1 MKKIGLLL
9 LYMVILILPNCT
21 TGNAQKSDP
30 GLRIVEQTVSSLV
43 NGQIDI
49 TGNDGAGLTLTV
61 LAPQG
66 KNLGSDDS
74 DLPDIVLSTITSG
87 FTKFSKIDTVDWQS
101 RINVWNENE
110 RLEYKEDSTVSKAG
124 EVPHTQYILQGDITK
139 TGAGY
144 LVDLK
149 ITDTQT
155 NTVNKAAHNK
165 IYSKEQL
172 EDTSGAKA
180 ATADLLVQM
189 GVKLTAEGEEELR
202 AVKDAERQSDI
213 ASAKGVIAERN
224 GNVVEALSY
233 YITSASYD
241 PSSVVAAS
249 RLNIL
254 QADITSGNMGQN
266 VRNDIQWR
274 NQWIAR
280 LTEAEQ
286 FFTVHTKQ
294 PIPYSIVYSANLQQG
309 SIDYTRETVDI
320 SGITIDLIPNAM
332 WFLNAPM
339 QVIDVVREGLLA
351 TGRSETWGINWPR
364 NSIVSGAFSGRN
376 ETFSVVVE
384 LLNDRGVSLGSQSIT
399 LQGGWYVDSYSPFQI
414 ILRMNGQ
421 QKIGFSRVNANLISD
436 NLSVRIKSIDG
447 VDAARTARDKRIT
460 ILTEADYVRLPEVIA
475 GMDSRAMGAAS
486 QVFVNDGRGMITAYK
501 GGGGAVVIPPYLSW
515 KPVTGIGKEAFT
527 FEIESTNFALTG
539 RIFGGRGLTSVVI
552 PNSVTS
558 IGENAFWGNK
568 LTGVVIPSGVT
579 AIAPGAF
586 KDNKLSNVVIPNG
599 VTSIGMGAFSKNQ
612 LTNVVIP
619 HGITTIGM
627 DAFSENQLTG
637 VVIPNSVTTIDANA
651 FAKNNITSVV
661 IPNSVKTFGRKAAI
675 SAIMYT
681 ISPGSSPSMST
692 TVIPYTE
699 LDGASYDVFKDNPL
713 TSITLPAYLKPI
725 EERYTFIQQ
734 EKPNQDGL
742 FAFYYKNTKRA
753 GVYTRPTA
761 DSKQW
766 SYKKP

>member
-1 MKKIGLLL
+1 MKKIGLALSL
-9 LYMVILILPNCT
+9 CMVILPLSSCT
-21 TGNAQKSDP
+21 TGSVQKSDP
-30 GLRIVEQTVSSLV
+30 EPRIVEQTAASLV
-43 NGQIDI
+43 NEQTDI
-49 TGNDGAGLTLTV
+49 TGNDGAGLSLTV

-110 RLEYKEDSTVSKAG
+110 RLEYKEDSTISKAG
-124 EVPHTQYILQGDITK
+124 EVPHTQYVLQGDITK

-144 LVDLK
+144 LLDLK

-189 GVKLTAEGEEELR
+189 GVKLPAEGERELR
-202 AVKDAERQSDI
+202 AVKEAERQSDI

-224 GNVVEALSY
+224 GAEVEALSY
-233 YITSASYD
+233 YIKSASYD
-241 PSSVVAAS
+241 PSSIVAAS

-254 QADITSGNMGQN
+254 QADITSGSMGQN
-266 VRNDIQWR
+266 VRNEIQWQ
-274 NQWIAR
+274 NQWKTR

-286 FFTVHTKQ
+286 FFTAYTKQ
-294 PIPYSIVYSANLQQG
+294 PIPYSIVYSANLQRG
-309 SIDYTRETVDI
+309 SIDFDRETVDI
-320 SGITIDLIPNAM
+320 SGITIDLVPDAK

-339 QVIDVVREGLLA
+339 QVIDVVRDGLLA
-351 TGRSETWGINWPR
+351 TGHSEAWKINWPR
-364 NSIVSGAFSGRN
+364 SSITSGVFSGRN
-376 ETFSVVVE
+376 DTFSIVVE

-447 VDAARTARDKRIT
+447 VDAARVARDKSIA
-460 ILTEADYVRLPEVIA
+460 ILTEADYARLPEVIA

-501 GGGGAVVIPPYLSW
+501 GGSGAVVIPPYLSW

-552 PNSVTS
+552 PGSVTS

-568 LTGVVIPSGVT
+568 LTSVVIPSGVT

-586 KDNKLSNVVIPNG
+586 KDNKLTSVVIPNSVTTIGMGAFSKNQLTSVVIPNG
-599 VTSIGMGAFSKNQ
+599 VTSIGM
-612 LTNVVIP
+612 
-619 HGITTIGM
+619 
-627 DAFSENQLTG
+627 DAFSENQLTS
-637 VVIPNSVTTIDANA
+637 VVIPNSVTIIDANA

-661 IPNSVKTFGRKAAI
+661 IPNSVKTFGRKAII
-675 SAIMYT
+675 SAIMY
-681 ISPGSSPSMST
+681 
-692 TVIPYTE
+692 PYTD

-725 EERYTFIQQ
+725 EESYTFRQQ

-742 FAFYYKNTKRA
+742 FAFYYKNIKRA
-753 GVYTRPTA
+753 GVYTRPNKE
-761 DSKQW
+761 SKQW